1 MGGTLPSTGMWQG
14 EVFAISDCLVLYGSE
29 VWGGFGIKGSA
40 SANTEAL
47 LVQCLKSDKTDYEKL
62 NNKMAKFALRMPS
75 RCSNIGCRGELG
87 RYPLSVSIL
96 TSVLKYYSRLINC
109 QKNTLL
115 HEALTSQHLTT
126 FNSRKTMTYI
136 DFTKRVL
143 DYGNLD
149 VSGITSKYQRNEFG
163 RKTKQFLEKKYKCVF
178 FDILQN
184 SSKLELYSDLKSS
197 FRYEQYLQQ
206 VNFSALTKIRL
217 SCHWFPIER
226 GRYGNFTV
234 RENRVC
240 HLCTCGDRSGPVG
253 DEVHCIL
260 QCPNSDIQKYKNKYI
275 SMMCLMSHQL
285 EVLTGNDKI
294 LLLYI
299 LKGHDVILLPNIIEW
314 LDLCNI
320 KYKGSHP

>member
-1 MGGTLPSTGMWQG
+1 M
-14 EVFAISDCLVLYGSE
+14 
-29 VWGGFGIKGSA
+29 
-40 SANTEAL
+40 
-47 LVQCLKSDKTDYEKL
+47 
-62 NNKMAKFALRMPS
+62 
-75 RCSNIGCRGELG
+75 
-87 RYPLSVSIL
+87 
-96 TSVLKYYSRLINC
+96 
-109 QKNTLL
+109 
-115 HEALTSQHLTT
+115 
-126 FNSRKTMTYI
+126 
-136 DFTKRVL
+136 
-143 DYGNLD
+143 
-149 VSGITSKYQRNEFG
+149 
-163 RKTKQFLEKKYKCVF
+163 
-178 FDILQN
+178 
-184 SSKLELYSDLKSS
+184 
-197 FRYEQYLQQ
+197 
-206 VNFSALTKIRL
+206 
-217 SCHWFPIER
+217 
-226 GRYGNFTV
+226 